1 MKTIALLL
9 LSACIASAVPGDA
22 AWKAENKRAWD
33 QIKVEFAP
41 SWGLAECLRI
51 AREWDRVA
59 LAKKWPLYYD
69 PWKPLIYLRCE
80 NAQRIEDE
88 KKATAARYAKQT
100 FLAQV
105 EARESR
111 KVYPSVQPPQKDPN
125 DEVLRK
131 LEEIRRV
138 QEAESLQRFIERN
151 N

>member
-41 SWGLAECLRI
+41 SWGLKECLKI
-51 AREWDRVA
+51 AREWDAVA
-59 LAKKWPLYYD
+59 KRKGWPEYLD
-69 PWKPLIYLRCE
+69 PWKPLIYLRWE
-80 NAQRIEDE
+80 NAQRIEAERAAEAKRAADIQRAQWWSDYVAS
-88 KKATAARYAKQT
+88 KA
-100 FLAQV
+100 
-105 EARESR
+105 
-111 KVYPSVQPPQKDPN
+111 PQKDPN

-131 LEEIRRV
+131 LGEIRRV
-138 QEAESLQRFIERN
+138 QEAENLQRFIERN